1 MSRDRRKTLQETL
14 GAEVRAY
21 QRAVDAFD
29 ESVAELLGIN
39 RTDMRC
45 LDVLLERGEATPGQ
59 LAEAVGLTSG
69 SVTAMLDRLE
79 RTGFVQRAPDA
90 TDRRRFVVRPTTK
103 SFEGCA
109 ALYVP
114 IAEEGSRQLARYTV
128 AELELLID
136 FVRRDRELQ
145 ERHAERLRRRVE
157 ER

>member
-14 GAEVRAY
+14 GTEVRAY

-59 LAEAVGLTSG
+59 LADAVGLTSG

-79 RTGFVQRAPDA
+79 RGGFVQRAPDP

-103 SFEGCA
+103 SLEECA
-109 ALYVP
+109 KLYLP
-114 IAEEGSRQLARYTV
+114 IADEGSRQLARYTI

-145 ERHAERLRRRVE
+145 EAHAERIRRRMAP
-157 ER
+157 R